1 LGIAVRY
8 SHIGG
13 YVIGIAAIMFG
24 MVMVAGLVAGIVW
37 VALKIF

>member
-1 LGIAVRY
+1 LGIAVRD

-13 YVIGIAAIMFG
+13 YVIGIMFG
-24 MVMVAGLVAGIVW
+24 MVMVAGVVAGIVW